1 MINVI
6 VVKERNAKTGRMEEI
21 VSHGVDSETLKNII
35 LPQVSPKE
43 LGAVYDK
50 EHGYILRDQK

>member
-1 MINVI
+1 MISVI
-6 VVKERNAKTGRMEEI
+6 VVKEKNLKTGRVEEI
-21 VSHGVDSETLKNII
+21 VSHGVDLDTLKNII

-50 EHGYILRDQK
+50 EHGYILRG